1 MKKILSFAGILAAA
15 AMTLV
20 GCAQEIDQPEQ
31 NGYAVEFTADLDVTK
46 TVNDGL
52 ATKWSEGDKLNVFY
66 AKAGTAEYSSNIKFT
81 LSDAEEGRFTGVLDA
96 PLGAETYDW
105 FAQYPYS
112 SYIKTPANT
121 STGYT
126 VVGSKASSA
135 QIQTAADS
143 KAHIAGPD
151 YPLFGRALAVP
162 SNEAPSAVMHHGTS
176 LLEVVVK
183 NERAEAISVSSI
195 AFTAPEDIVGTYYID
210 FTGEELVYTSSGA
223 NYVSNTAT
231 LSVEPAVEVAAG
243 ASSKFYLAVKPFTAP
258 AESSLTLSVN
268 NNAKNT
274 VLAEAK
280 TFEAG
285 VTNTLNYT
293 VSADDE
299 IAEPVEIVA
308 TIAEFIAAADNY
320 NIYILTGEITEVAN
334 TTYGNFYIKDETGE
348 LYIFGLCSPE
358 GETKYWAESGLA
370 VGDIV
375 TVKGGYTLYGTTHEM
390 VNAIYVSHT
399 SPDPW
404 DTAASYVNGAEA
416 TDDARM
422 KELRAYADADYL
434 YVRLTATNATPFGAN
449 YLDFFFTDGEGTTEV
464 WWGWTNTG
472 TDIYYQE
479 HKCELNEI
487 GELTK
492 MRWYPVE
499 GDRVYI
505 EDYTT
510 TVSDTEVLWDIK
522 FPRSY
527 VDVYKSSTGTVH
539 MSFILWSDWEPYWAI
554 PARWN
559 PMLEVTLP

>member
-1 MKKILSFAGILAAA
+1 MKKIFSYAGILAAA

-66 AKAGTAEYSSNIKFT
+66 AKSGTAEYSSNIEFT

-348 LYIFGLCSPE
+348 LYIYGLCSPE

-399 SPDPW
+399 TPETPEQPEEEPGDDPVADPDAVTLAVTISDYVTENGCTVSAGSDVTNYKELALDDVITMTAIGTANNNGSFW
-404 DTAASYVNGAEA
+404 SEGSQWRVYQNGGDGGVTVTAAEGYSVVSVKFTYTISNSGVLMNGETQVKSDDVCSVNSSSITLMVG
-416 TDDARM
+416 
-422 KELRAYADADYL
+422 
-434 YVRLTATNATPFGAN
+434 
-449 YLDFFFTDGEGTTEV
+449 
-464 WWGWTNTG
+464 NTG
-472 TDIYYQE
+472 NKTNGQVRITAVEVIY
-479 HKCELNEI
+479 KAN
-487 GELTK
+487 
-492 MRWYPVE
+492 
-499 GDRVYI
+499 
-505 EDYTT
+505 
-510 TVSDTEVLWDIK
+510 
-522 FPRSY
+522 
-527 VDVYKSSTGTVH
+527 
-539 MSFILWSDWEPYWAI
+539 
-554 PARWN
+554 
-559 PMLEVTLP
+559 

>member
-1 MKKILSFAGILAAA
+1 MKKIFSYAGILAAA
-15 AMTLV
+15 AMTLM

-66 AKAGTAEYSSNIKFT
+66 AKSGTAEYSSNIEFT

-348 LYIFGLCSPE
+348 LYIYGLCSPE

-399 SPDPW
+399 TPETPEQPEEEPGDDPVADPDAVTLAVTISDYVTENGCTVSAGSDVTNYKELALDDVITMTAIGTANNNGSFW
-404 DTAASYVNGAEA
+404 SEGSQWRVYQNGGDGGVTVTAAEGYSVVSVKFTYTISNSGVLMNGETQVKSDDVCSVNSSSITLMVG
-416 TDDARM
+416 
-422 KELRAYADADYL
+422 
-434 YVRLTATNATPFGAN
+434 
-449 YLDFFFTDGEGTTEV
+449 
-464 WWGWTNTG
+464 NTG
-472 TDIYYQE
+472 NKTNGQVRITAVEVIY
-479 HKCELNEI
+479 KAN
-487 GELTK
+487 
-492 MRWYPVE
+492 
-499 GDRVYI
+499 
-505 EDYTT
+505 
-510 TVSDTEVLWDIK
+510 
-522 FPRSY
+522 
-527 VDVYKSSTGTVH
+527 
-539 MSFILWSDWEPYWAI
+539 
-554 PARWN
+554 
-559 PMLEVTLP
+559 

>member
-1 MKKILSFAGILAAA
+1 MKKIFSYAGILAAA

-348 LYIFGLCSPE
+348 LYIYGLCSPE

-399 SPDPW
+399 TPETPEQPEEEPGDDPVADPDAVTLAVTISDYVTENGCTVSAGSDVTNYKELALDDVITMTAIGTANNNGSFW
-404 DTAASYVNGAEA
+404 SEGSQWRVYQNGGDGGVTVTAAEGYSVISVKFTYTINNSGVLMNGETQVKSDDVCSVNSSSITLMVG
-416 TDDARM
+416 
-422 KELRAYADADYL
+422 
-434 YVRLTATNATPFGAN
+434 
-449 YLDFFFTDGEGTTEV
+449 
-464 WWGWTNTG
+464 NTG
-472 TDIYYQE
+472 NKTNGQVRITAVEVIY
-479 HKCELNEI
+479 KAN
-487 GELTK
+487 
-492 MRWYPVE
+492 
-499 GDRVYI
+499 
-505 EDYTT
+505 
-510 TVSDTEVLWDIK
+510 
-522 FPRSY
+522 
-527 VDVYKSSTGTVH
+527 
-539 MSFILWSDWEPYWAI
+539 
-554 PARWN
+554 
-559 PMLEVTLP
+559 

>member
-1 MKKILSFAGILAAA
+1 MKKIFSYAGILAAV
-15 AMTLV
+15 AMTLM

-66 AKAGTAEYSSNIKFT
+66 AKAGTAEYSSNIEFT

-195 AFTAPEDIVGTYYID
+195 AFTAPEDIVGTYFID

-268 NNAKNT
+268 NNAKET

-348 LYIFGLCSPE
+348 LYIYGLCSPE
-358 GETKYWAESGLA
+358 GETRYWAESGLA

-375 TVKGGYTLYGTTHEM
+375 TVKGGYTLFGTTHEM

-404 DTAASYVNGAEA
+404 ETAASYVNGAEA
-416 TDDARM
+416 TADAM
-422 KELRAYADADYL
+422 LKELKVYADDEFMH
-434 YVRLTATNATPFGAN
+434 VRLTAAVSDAT
-449 YLDFFFTDGEGTTEV
+449 YLDIFLSDGEGETAV
-464 WWGWTNTG
+464 WWGWTTNG
-472 TDIYYQE
+472 TDNYKIGLDE
-479 HKCELNEI
+479 HKGDLDATT
-487 GELTK
+487 GELVK
-492 MRWYPVE
+492 MRFMQGE
-499 GDRVYI
+499 TKHYI
-505 EDYTT
+505 ENLKTEKTADSVIWYMDYPLEYIET
-510 TVSDTEVLWDIK
+510 
-522 FPRSY
+522 
-527 VDVYKSSTGTVH
+527 YKSSTGKVYV
-539 MSFILWSDWEPYWAI
+539 SFILWKGWDPYWAI